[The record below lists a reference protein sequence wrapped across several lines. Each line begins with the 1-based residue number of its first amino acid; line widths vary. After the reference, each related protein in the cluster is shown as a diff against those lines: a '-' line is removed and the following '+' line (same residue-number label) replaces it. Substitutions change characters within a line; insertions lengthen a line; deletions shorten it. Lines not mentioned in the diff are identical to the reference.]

1 MARHPPRF
9 LIATALTLALL
20 GLPSLSADAQPAPDE
35 NAEAMNAR
43 RVSLDLAN
51 PLPKGLRRA
60 ADLRRDRPDR
70 RPLGLM
76 LRLVLQDH
84 ADRPLQNLR

>member
-20 GLPSLSADAQPAPDE
+20 GLPSLSADVQPAPDE

-43 RVSLDLAN
+43 RVSLDL
-51 PLPKGLRRA
+51 GLRRA

-70 RPLGLM
+70 RPLELM

-84 ADRPLQNLR
+84 ADRPLPNLR